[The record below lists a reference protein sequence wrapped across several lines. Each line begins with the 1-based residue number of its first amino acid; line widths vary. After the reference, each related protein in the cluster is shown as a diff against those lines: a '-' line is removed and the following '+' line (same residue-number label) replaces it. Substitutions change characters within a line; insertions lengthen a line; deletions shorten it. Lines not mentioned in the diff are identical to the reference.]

1 MFSTPTALGDICPCQ
16 QQILRVFFFSVIVRF
31 SQSSGD
37 KTRLSIKTPMNTSF
51 VRLFYSNL
59 LIPLTTVYTFFLH
72 IDTLQLASSVYSFH
86 FVVNGARA
94 FVKETLAHILCNVS
108 RVVWQTLGRFGMLSS
123 SPASVPLRS
132 AEMLRCESDESSF
145 LAEPCVLTALCFRIG
160 VYCCGGW
167 VFICVGCVITL

>member
-1 MFSTPTALGDICPCQ
+1 MFSTPTALRDICPCQ
-16 QQILRVFFFSVIVRF
+16 QQILRVLFFSVIVRF

-59 LIPLTTVYTFFLH
+59 LIPLTTVYTFFTYWH
-72 IDTLQLASSVYSFH
+72 TRSVYSFH

-94 FVKETLAHILCNVS
+94 FVKETLAHVLCNVS

-123 SPASVPLRS
+123 SPASVLLRS